1 MTEAN
6 TEIKDAAADAAA
18 GDDKQ
23 NADDASAADKAAG
36 SDKTNDAAAD
46 AGKADVAADEAAKAT
61 ADAAAAK
68 GDGKDDKTAA
78 LPDNWRELAAGEN
91 EDQLKLLK
99 RYGSLNG
106 VVKALQEAQNT
117 IRSGKIKRDM
127 PDPKDDKAMAEWRK
141 EQGIPDKPEGYV
153 LPEPVTKRLVD
164 ADKPVLSSFTEF
176 AHAKNAPPAFV
187 EMAAEW
193 YVDMSERAAEAQ
205 GDADKKAA
213 EEVDDALRDAWSR
226 DEFKGNLTL
235 AKRFMSSAG
244 EIGDAWTEA
253 RLPDGR
259 RLGDIASFVQWA
271 SDQGRNS
278 FGDVVFSSSDAETK
292 HASRKAEIE
301 KIRDTDFD
309 RYEKEGLNKE
319 LLEIIDKDLKR
330 GKR

>member
-6 TEIKDAAADAAA
+6 TQIIDDPANTPPA
-18 GDDKQ
+18 GDPPPSDPPASDPPAGDPPAGDPPAAPPTGDPP
-23 NADDASAADKAAG
+23 ADPPS
-36 SDKTNDAAAD
+36 
-46 AGKADVAADEAAKAT
+46 
-61 ADAAAAK
+61 
-68 GDGKDDKTAA
+68 DDKPSA
-78 LPDNWRELAAGEN
+78 LPDNWRELAAGDN

-99 RYGSLNG
+99 RYGSLSG

-127 PDPKDDKAMAEWRK
+127 PDPKDEKAMAEWRK

-205 GDADKKAA
+205 TQADNKAREDAEDS
-213 EEVDDALRDAWSR
+213 LRDAWSR
-226 DEFKGNLTL
+226 DEYKGNLTL
-235 AKRFMSSAG
+235 AKRFMSSFG
-244 EIGDAWTEA
+244 DIGDAWTEA

-259 RLGDIASFVQWA
+259 RLGDIASFVQAA
-271 SDQGRNS
+271 SDHGRAA
-278 FGDVVFSSSDAETK
+278 FGDVVFSSSDAEAK
-292 HASRKAEIE
+292 HASRRAEIE

-309 RYEKEGLNKE
+309 RYERDYAAEYRQI
-319 LLEIIDKDLKR
+319 LERDQAR